1 MRINWKMLEIFS
13 KVFLILFI
21 SVLIGVS
28 FAPDKTAE
36 VKNANVIIIGG
47 GLSGLTAAV
56 TLADRGA
63 TVILIDKNPYV
74 GGNSAYASSGINVAM
89 NKEEIVEFF
98 EDTYSSSEIEDSKPF
113 IKILV
118 NRSKDALKFL
128 TERIGINLSEIG

>member
-74 GGNSAYASSGINVAM
+74 GGNSAYASSGI
-89 NKEEIVEFF
+89 
-98 EDTYSSSEIEDSKPF
+98 EDSKPF